1 MSEKK
6 TTAGGKPA
14 AKRTATAQP
23 KAPATLATSDGKN
36 RCFWATGVPDFYEKY
51 HDEEWGVPCF
61 DEHKM
66 FEMLILEGAQAG
78 LSWQTVLA
86 KRENYRRAFDGFNV
100 EKIARYK
107 EPKIQKLLL
116 DAGIIRNQL
125 KIRAAVTNAQALLK
139 LRETAARP
147 EFALTDFFWQFVD
160 GRPRQTALKR
170 KEDIKATT
178 AESDALSKAL
188 LKAGFKFVG
197 STIVYAHMQACGMVN
212 DHLTSCW
219 RYEAVREMGMKL

>member
-1 MSEKK
+1 M
-6 TTAGGKPA
+6 T
-14 AKRTATAQP
+14 
-23 KAPATLATSDGKN
+23 N

-86 KRENYRRAFDGFNV
+86 KREGYRKALDNFDV

-107 EPKIQKLLL
+107 EAKIQKLML

-125 KIRAAVTNAQALLK
+125 KIRATVSNAQALLK
-139 LRETAARP
+139 LRETAERP
-147 EFALTDFFWQFVD
+147 EMALTDFFWRYVD
-160 GRPRQTALKR
+160 GRPKQNALTSKA
-170 KEDIKATT
+170 DVKATT
-178 AESDALSKAL
+178 PESDALSKAL

-212 DHLTSCW
+212 DHLTNCF
-219 RYEAVREMGMKL
+219 RYEAVREMGRKL

>member
-1 MSEKK
+1 MNTNSEK
-6 TTAGGKPA
+6 T
-14 AKRTATAQP
+14 
-23 KAPATLATSDGKN
+23 

-86 KRENYRRAFDGFNV
+86 KRETYRKAFDQFNV
-100 EKIARYK
+100 EKISKYSEAK
-107 EPKIQKLLL
+107 VQKLML

-125 KIRAAVTNAQALLK
+125 KIRAAITNAQALQT

-147 EFALTDFFWQFVD
+147 EFALTDFFWKYVD
-160 GRPRQTALKR
+160 GKPKQNALKSR
-170 KEDIKATT
+170 AEIKATT
-178 AESDALSKAL
+178 PESDALSKAL
-188 LKAGFKFVG
+188 KKAGFKFVG

-219 RYEAVREMGMKL
+219 RYEAVREMGERL

>member
-1 MSEKK
+1 M
-6 TTAGGKPA
+6 
-14 AKRTATAQP
+14 ATKEEISPNA
-23 KAPATLATSDGKN
+23 LS
-36 RCFWATGVPDFYEKY
+36 RCFWATGIPDFYEKY

-86 KRENYRRAFDGFNV
+86 KRENYRKAFDNFNV
-100 EKIARYK
+100 EKIAKYSEAK
-107 EPKIQKLLL
+107 VQKLLL

-125 KIRAAVTNAQALLK
+125 KIRATITNAQALQT

-147 EFALTDFFWQFVD
+147 ECALTDFFWKYVD
-160 GRPRQTALKR
+160 GKPKQNALKT
-170 KEDIKATT
+170 KADIKATT
-178 AESDALSKAL
+178 PESDALSKAL
-188 LKAGFKFVG
+188 KKAGFKFVG

-212 DHLTSCW
+212 DHLTTCF
-219 RYEAVREMGMKL
+219 RYEAVREMGKAL

>member
-1 MSEKK
+1 V
-6 TTAGGKPA
+6 TTQ
-14 AKRTATAQP
+14 T
-23 KAPATLATSDGKN
+23 
-36 RCFWATGVPDFYEKY
+36 RCFWAIGVPDFYEKY

-86 KRENYRRAFDGFNV
+86 KRETYRKAFDNFNV
-100 EKIARYK
+100 EKIARYDEK
-107 EPKIQKLLL
+107 KVQSLLQ

-125 KIRAAVTNAQALLK
+125 KVRATIGNAQALQK
-139 LRETAARP
+139 LRETAERP
-147 EFALTDFFWQFVD
+147 ELALTDFFWRYVNGKPKQN
-160 GRPRQTALKR
+160 ALKS
-170 KEDIKATT
+170 KADVQATT

-188 LKAGFKFVG
+188 KKAGFKFVG

-212 DHLTSCW
+212 DHLTTCF
-219 RYEAVREMGMKL
+219 RYDAVREMGRKL

>member
-1 MSEKK
+1 MN
-6 TTAGGKPA
+6 TP
-14 AKRTATAQP
+14 R
-23 KAPATLATSDGKN
+23 N

-86 KRENYRRAFDGFNV
+86 KRENYRQAFDHFNV

-147 EFALTDFFWQFVD
+147 ELALTDLFWTYVD
-160 GRPRQTALKR
+160 GRPRQNALKS
-170 KEDIKATT
+170 KADIKATT
-178 AESDALSKAL
+178 PESDALSKAL
-188 LKAGFKFVG
+188 KAAGFKFVG

-212 DHLTSCW
+212 DHLTSCF
-219 RYEAVREMGMKL
+219 RYEAVREMGRNL

>member
-1 MSEKK
+1 MM
-6 TTAGGKPA
+6 A
-14 AKRTATAQP
+14 AKKAEKP
-23 KAPATLATSDGKN
+23 KVPSDGQP
-36 RCFWATGVPDFYEKY
+36 RCAWATGVPDFYEKY

-86 KRENYRRAFDGFNV
+86 KRENYRKAFDGFDV

-107 EPKIQKLLL
+107 EAKIQKLLL

-125 KIRAAVTNAQALLK
+125 KIRAAVTNAQALLT

-147 EFALTDFFWQFVD
+147 EFALTDFFWKFVD
-160 GRPRQTALKR
+160 GKPKQNALKR
-170 KEDIKATT
+170 REDIKATT
-178 AESDALSKAL
+178 PESDALSKAL
-188 LKAGFKFVG
+188 MKAGFKFVG
-197 STIVYAHMQACGMVN
+197 STIVYAHMQACGIVN
-212 DHLTSCW
+212 DHLTTCF
-219 RYEAVREMGMKL
+219 RYDAVREMGRKL

>member
-1 MSEKK
+1 MATKEKIPPG
-6 TTAGGKPA
+6 A
-14 AKRTATAQP
+14 
-23 KAPATLATSDGKN
+23 LS
-36 RCFWATGVPDFYEKY
+36 RCFWATGIPDFYEKY

-86 KRENYRRAFDGFNV
+86 KRENYRKAFDNFNV
-100 EKIARYK
+100 EKIAKYSEAK
-107 EPKIQKLLL
+107 VQKLLL

-125 KIRAAVTNAQALLK
+125 KIRAAISNAQALQT

-147 EFALTDFFWQFVD
+147 EFALTDFFWKYVD
-160 GRPRQTALKR
+160 GKPRQNALQTKA
-170 KEDIKATT
+170 DIKATT
-178 AESDALSKAL
+178 PESDALSKAL
-188 LKAGFKFVG
+188 KKAGFKFVG

-212 DHLTSCW
+212 DHLTTCF
-219 RYEAVREMGMKL
+219 RYEAVRKMGNAL

>member
-1 MSEKK
+1 M
-6 TTAGGKPA
+6 TN
-14 AKRTATAQP
+14 Q
-23 KAPATLATSDGKN
+23 N
-36 RCFWATGVPDFYEKY
+36 RCFWATGIPDFYEKY

-86 KRENYRRAFDGFNV
+86 KRENYRKAFDQFDV
-100 EKIARYK
+100 EKIAKYSEAK
-107 EPKIQKLLL
+107 VQKLLL

-125 KIRAAVTNAQALLK
+125 KIRAAITNAQALQT

-147 EFALTDFFWQFVD
+147 ALALTDFFWQYVD
-160 GRPRQTALKR
+160 GKPKQNALKT
-170 KEDIKATT
+170 KADIKATT
-178 AESDALSKAL
+178 PESDALSKAL
-188 LKAGFKFVG
+188 KKAGFKFVG

-212 DHLTSCW
+212 DHLTSCF
-219 RYEAVREMGMKL
+219 RYEAVCEMGRRL

>member
-1 MSEKK
+1 M
-6 TTAGGKPA
+6 
-14 AKRTATAQP
+14 
-23 KAPATLATSDGKN
+23 N

-66 FEMLILEGAQAG
+66 FEMMILEGAQAG

-86 KRENYRRAFDGFNV
+86 KRESYRKAFDNFNV
-100 EKIARYK
+100 EKIARYQ
-107 EPKIQKLLL
+107 ELKIQKLLL

-139 LRETAARP
+139 LRETAQRP
-147 EFALTDFFWQFVD
+147 ELALTDFFWRYVD
-160 GRPRQTALKR
+160 GKPKQTALKKR
-170 KEDIKATT
+170 EDIKPTT
-178 AESDALSKAL
+178 PESDALSKAL
-188 LKAGFKFVG
+188 KIAGFKFVG

-212 DHLTSCW
+212 DHLTSCF
-219 RYEAVREMGMKL
+219 RYEAVCEMGREL

>member
-1 MSEKK
+1 MLRRVDRERVMATKP
-6 TTAGGKPA
+6 TT
-14 AKRTATAQP
+14 
-23 KAPATLATSDGKN
+23 TSDGQP
-36 RCFWATGVPDFYEKY
+36 RCAWATGVPDFYEKY

-86 KRENYRRAFDGFNV
+86 KRENYRKAFDGFDV

-107 EPKIQKLLL
+107 EAKIQKLLL

-125 KIRAAVTNAQALLK
+125 KIRAAVTNAQALLT

-147 EFALTDFFWQFVD
+147 EFALTDFFWKFVD
-160 GRPRQTALKR
+160 GKPKQNALKR
-170 KEDIKATT
+170 REDIKATT
-178 AESDALSKAL
+178 PESDALSKAL

-197 STIVYAHMQACGMVN
+197 STIVYAHMQACGLVN
-212 DHLTSCW
+212 DHLTTCF
-219 RYEAVREMGMKL
+219 RYEAVHEMGRKL

>member
-1 MSEKK
+1 MAEKR
-6 TTAGGKPA
+6 AEKP
-14 AKRTATAQP
+14 KV
-23 KAPATLATSDGKN
+23 TSDGQP
-36 RCFWATGVPDFYEKY
+36 RCAWATGIPDFYEKY

-61 DEHKM
+61 EEHKM
-66 FEMLILEGAQAG
+66 FEMMILEGAQAG

-86 KRENYRRAFDGFNV
+86 KRESYRKAFDGFNV

-107 EPKIQKLLL
+107 EAKIQKLLL

-125 KIRAAVTNAQALLK
+125 KIRAAVTNAQALLT

-147 EFALTDFFWQFVD
+147 EFALTDFFWKFVD
-160 GRPRQTALKR
+160 GKPKQNALKR
-170 KEDIKATT
+170 REDIKATT
-178 AESDALSKAL
+178 PESDALSKAL

-212 DHLTSCW
+212 DHLTTCF
-219 RYEAVREMGMKL
+219 RYEAVREIGRKL

>member
-1 MSEKK
+1 M
-6 TTAGGKPA
+6 TP
-14 AKRTATAQP
+14 KR
-23 KAPATLATSDGKN
+23 KETS

-86 KRENYRRAFDGFNV
+86 KRENYRRAFDNFDV
-100 EKIARYK
+100 ERIARYK
-107 EPKIQKLLL
+107 EAKIQKLLL

-125 KIRAAVTNAQALLK
+125 KIRATVTNAQALLK
-139 LRETAARP
+139 LRETAERP
-147 EFALTDFFWQFVD
+147 EMALTDFFWRYVD
-160 GRPRQTALKR
+160 GRPKQNALKS
-170 KEDIKATT
+170 KADIEATT
-178 AESDALSKAL
+178 PESDALSKAL

-212 DHLTSCW
+212 DHLTSCF
-219 RYEAVREMGMKL
+219 RYEAVRELGRKL